1 MIVHILILFA
11 SGMIANYAEPRT
23 TWSMGEDG
31 EKLSPEMVDVWN
43 DKRIGVSIGKFNFD
57 F

>member
-1 MIVHILILFA
+1 
-11 SGMIANYAEPRT
+11 MIANYAEPRT